1 MLRVKLIIFLILL
14 SNCSFD
20 NKTGIWKDE
29 QNLKEKKIE
38 IEVQEDKKV
47 KSIFAEK
54 KIFNS
59 EINQNP
65 KHKIILPKPLK
76 NESWP
81 SEFFNNNNNFPNIDF
96 NNEKSLIFNSK
107 KLSRNSINKKY
118 LIYENKL
125 FYSDV
130 NGSVFVYSFNQKKI
144 VFNYNFYKKRFK
156 KTKKR
161 LNLLVDGNK
170 LIVSDN
176 IGYVYSINYRN
187 EKVLW
192 AKNYGVPFYSNI
204 HTSNDLIYLVNESN
218 KIYFLDK
225 SNGEKKFDFSSES
238 SLINTTV
245 ENNIAIENSNLFF
258 LNSNG
263 KLHSFNIINR
273 NLNWILDFKR
283 GSVGGSNLFNS
294 NPILIHNEKV
304 LISTNK
310 HLTLINSNSG
320 AINWRLNIISSNTP
334 VISGNYIF
342 LINKNNFLI
351 CIDSVTGEIIWS
363 KNISSLIKNT
373 YSKKLKNKLGKFKH
387 VAIVNSKIF
396 ILSSNSY
403 IIELIPQNHSVEA
416 INKIKSN
423 ISSSPKFVDGLL
435 YILNKNKI
443 SVFN

>member
-1 MLRVKLIIFLILL
+1 MFLII
-14 SNCSFD
+14 
-20 NKTGIWKDE
+20 
-29 QNLKEKKIE
+29 
-38 IEVQEDKKV
+38 
-47 KSIFAEK
+47 
-54 KIFNS
+54 
-59 EINQNP
+59 
-65 KHKIILPKPLK
+65 
-76 NESWP
+76 
-81 SEFFNNNNNFPNIDF
+81 
-96 NNEKSLIFNSK
+96 
-107 KLSRNSINKKY
+107 
-118 LIYENKL
+118 
-125 FYSDV
+125 
-130 NGSVFVYSFNQKKI
+130 
-144 VFNYNFYKKRFK
+144 
-156 KTKKR
+156 
-161 LNLLVDGNK
+161 
-170 LIVSDN
+170 
-176 IGYVYSINYRN
+176 
-187 EKVLW
+187 
-192 AKNYGVPFYSNI
+192 
-204 HTSNDLIYLVNESN
+204 
-218 KIYFLDK
+218 LDK

-263 KLHSFNIINR
+263 KLHSLNIINQS
-273 NLNWILDFKR
+273 LNWILDFKR
-283 GSVGGSNLFNS
+283 GSIGGSNLFNS

-320 AINWRLNIISSNTP
+320 LINWRLNIISNNTP

-342 LINKNNFLI
+342 LINNNNFLI

-373 YSKKLKNKLGKFKH
+373 YSKKLNNKLGKFEH
-387 VAIVNSKIF
+387 IAIVNSKIF

-403 IIELIPQNHSVEA
+403 IVELIPQNHSVET